1 MADKNDVIICRCHDI
16 TEQQVIDAI
25 DEGFDNLEILRRY
38 LHLGMGP
45 CQGRVCIALVQRILA
60 QKTGKPIEEIGYP
73 TPRAPI
79 SVLPIKVLAYKEG
92 AEE

>member
-1 MADKNDVIICRCHDI
+1 MADAKNVIICRCADL
-16 TEQQVIDAI
+16 TEQDVVDAI
-25 DEGFDNLEILRRY
+25 DMGFDNLELLRRH

-45 CQGRVCIALVQRILA
+45 CQGRVCIAMVQRILA
-60 QKTGKPIEEIGYP
+60 RKTGKSIAQIGYP

-79 SVLPIKVLAYKEG
+79 SVMPVRVLAFKEG